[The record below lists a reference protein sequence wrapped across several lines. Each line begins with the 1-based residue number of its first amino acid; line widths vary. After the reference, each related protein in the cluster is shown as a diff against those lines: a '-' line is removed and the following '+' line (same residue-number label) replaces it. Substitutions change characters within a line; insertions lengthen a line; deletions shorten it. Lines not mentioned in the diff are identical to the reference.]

1 MYNVWEG
8 CERKMIISGSY
19 GMISPIYDRLY
30 LDYNQAE
37 AVAEPKSESIES
49 VQPIQKLAPISNGV
63 EASAGLEFK
72 DGRAQIGTTSRLEEL
87 DVEKE
92 MSEVQKDKAIEQY
105 QYFIQDKYQ
114 DEDPFFRMIMKF

>member
-1 MYNVWEG
+1 
-8 CERKMIISGSY
+8 MIVSGNY

-30 LDYNQAE
+30 MNQNQAIE
-37 AVAEPKSESIES
+37 EPKVQSVES

-63 EASAGLEFK
+63 EASVGLELK

-114 DEDPFFRMIMKF
+114 DEDPFFQMIMKF

>member
-1 MYNVWEG
+1 
-8 CERKMIISGSY
+8 MIISGSY
-19 GMISPIYDRLY
+19 GMISPIYERLY
-30 LDYNQAE
+30 MNQTVE
-37 AVAEPKSESIES
+37 EPKLQVQAVSN

-63 EASAGLEFK
+63 DASAGLGLQ

-87 DVEKE
+87 DVEKA

-114 DEDPFFRMIMKF
+114 DEDPFFQMIMKF

>member
-1 MYNVWEG
+1 
-8 CERKMIISGSY
+8 MIISGNY

-30 LDYNQAE
+30 MNQNQAIE
-37 AVAEPKSESIES
+37 EPKVQPVES

-63 EASAGLEFK
+63 EASVGLELK

-114 DEDPFFRMIMKF
+114 DEDPFFQMIMKF

>member
-1 MYNVWEG
+1 
-8 CERKMIISGSY
+8 MIVSGSY

-30 LDYNQAE
+30 MNQNQT
-37 AVAEPKSESIES
+37 AVEESKLQMQS
-49 VQPIQKLAPISNGV
+49 VQNAQPEQKLAPISNGV
-63 EASAGLEFK
+63 EASVGLELK

-114 DEDPFFRMIMKF
+114 DEDPFFQMIMKF

>member
-1 MYNVWEG
+1 
-8 CERKMIISGSY
+8 MIISGSY

-30 LDYNQAE
+30 MNQNQAIE
-37 AVAEPKSESIES
+37 EPKVQPVES

-63 EASAGLEFK
+63 EASVGLEFK

-105 QYFIQDKYQ
+105 QYFIQDQYQ
-114 DEDPFFRMIMKF
+114 DEDPFFQMIMKF

>member
-1 MYNVWEG
+1 
-8 CERKMIISGSY
+8 MIISGSY

-30 LDYNQAE
+30 MNQTATE
-37 AVAEPKSESIES
+37 SEFQAQS
-49 VQPIQKLAPISNGV
+49 VQSAQPQVQLAPISNGV
-63 EASAGLEFK
+63 EASVGLELQ
-72 DGRAQIGTTSRLEEL
+72 DGRPQIGTTSRLEEL

-114 DEDPFFRMIMKF
+114 DEDPFFQMIMKY